1 MITPEQPF
9 TLPDAELT
17 RHPQRTV
24 AVNRVASALAVLS
37 SSALLGGLAA
47 GVATLAYTV
56 VIKTR
61 DWHHVLDWWDP
72 KMALICLLPPA
83 VYAWR
88 WNRIKADW
96 QFRGYHLGNEELYVR
111 NGLLNRSLSVLAYAR
126 IQEVTVYS
134 GPIQRR
140 FNLATLTVRSA
151 GGSDVIADLD
161 PVVAQQLRD
170 RLTELARLRRE
181 PV

>member
-1 MITPEQPF
+1 MT
-9 TLPDAELT
+9 
-17 RHPQRTV
+17 
-24 AVNRVASALAVLS
+24 
-37 SSALLGGLAA
+37 
-47 GVATLAYTV
+47 
-56 VIKTR
+56 KTR

-72 KMALICLLPPA
+72 KMAFICLLPLA
-83 VYAWR
+83 IYAWR

-96 QFRGYHLGNEELYVR
+96 QFRGYHLGDEELYVR

-134 GPIQRR
+134 GPLQRR

-161 PVVAQQLRD
+161 PVVAEQLRD
-170 RLTELARLRRE
+170 KLTGLARVRRM